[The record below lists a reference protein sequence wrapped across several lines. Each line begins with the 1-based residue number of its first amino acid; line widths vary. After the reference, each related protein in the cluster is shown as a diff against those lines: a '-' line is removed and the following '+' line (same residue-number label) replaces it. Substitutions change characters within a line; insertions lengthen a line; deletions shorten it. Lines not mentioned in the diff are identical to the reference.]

1 MWSLRATSC
10 ARKLA
15 QPARLL
21 GILFLITA
29 SLISTEASALSD
41 QREAS
46 LKATHG
52 REALLRGQYQEAE
65 RLLTEA
71 LQSGALAVSTQISAL
86 GNRGIA
92 RWRLS
97 ALPAAID
104 DFNAALRLSPEEA
117 MIYNNRGNVLLE
129 LRHYDEAAKDFS
141 QAIAL
146 IPNYGQ
152 AFNNRGNA
160 RFLLGDHAGAIADY
174 TKAVALMP
182 GNAVPFNGRGKVQLA
197 LKRPAGAMRDFSR
210 AIVLNARYGQAYA
223 NRADALMALR
233 RYADAV
239 NDYSSAIEFGM
250 ETAAV
255 YLGRSAAYTSL
266 NKPWKAYADLDRARE
281 HDAASASAPAAAEQT
296 GSLPESAKAS
306 PAADSPCEGADQ
318 LGDGSGSLAQVAD
331 DRLSRSPNSL
341 LLRASNEVLIGNAE
355 PEDPGDGSGDPCDSG
370 DKQATD
376 PPPPAAAEP
385 SGDRSVSTELEGWAV
400 ALTEAG
406 QYVATN
412 ADYPKVRL
420 GLEMYGEG
428 EPELLNWQVLKGT
441 LRGIGL
447 LHYFAGTSPEGVRL
461 EYIAV
466 IDLWAKKLIAIE
478 PARWGELQAQWAW
491 SDSGVVV
498 VDPQGV
504 PSRVEVRDGAQTRV
518 ATYER
523 PAHLKRI
530 KRVSR
535 PILPRFSYRPARRMV
550 PFRYGFN
557 PYAFR

>member
-21 GILFLITA
+21 GILFLITT
-29 SLISTEASALSD
+29 SLIGTEASALSD

-71 LQSGALAVSTQISAL
+71 LQSAALAVPTQISAL

-97 ALPAAID
+97 DLHAAVD

-239 NDYSSAIEFGM
+239 DDYSSAIEFGM

-266 NKPWKAYADLDRARE
+266 NKPWKAFADLDRARE
-281 HDAASASAPAAAEQT
+281 HDAALAPAAAEQT

-306 PAADSPCEGADQ
+306 PAADNPCEGADQ
-318 LGDGSGSLAQVAD
+318 LGGGSGNLAQIAD
-331 DRLSRSPNSL
+331 DRHSGPPNSL
-341 LLRASNEVLIGNAE
+341 LLRASNEVSIGNAE
-355 PEDPGDGSGDPCDSG
+355 PEGPADGGGIPCDSE

-376 PPPPAAAEP
+376 APPPATEP
-385 SGDRSVSTELEGWAV
+385 SGDRPVSTELEGWAV
-400 ALTEAG
+400 AVTEAG

-420 GLEMYGEG
+420 GLEMYGDG
-428 EPELLNWQVLKGT
+428 EPELLNWQVLNGT

-447 LHYFAGTSPEGVRL
+447 LHYFAGTSPEGGRL

-478 PARWGELQAQWAW
+478 PARWGDLQAQWAW

-504 PSRVEVRDGAQTRV
+504 PSKVEVRDGPQMQDAS
-518 ATYER
+518 YER

-535 PILPRFSYRPARRMV
+535 PILPRFSYRPARRMM
-550 PFRYGFN
+550 PFRFGFN

>member
-21 GILFLITA
+21 GILFLIIA
-29 SLISTEASALSD
+29 GLISTEASALSD

-52 REALLRGQYQEAE
+52 RAALLRGQYQEAE
-65 RLLTEA
+65 KLLTEA
-71 LQSGALAVSTQISAL
+71 LESGALAVPTQISAL

-97 ALPAAID
+97 ELHAAVD
-104 DFNAALRLSPEEA
+104 DFNAALALSPEEA

-129 LRHYDEAAKDFS
+129 LRHYEEATKDFS

-152 AFNNRGNA
+152 AYNNRGNA
-160 RFLLGDHAGAIADY
+160 RFLLGDQAGAVADY

-182 GNAVPFNGRGKVQLA
+182 GNAVPFNGRGKAQLA
-197 LKRPAGAMRDFSR
+197 LKRPAGALRDFSR

-223 NRADALMALR
+223 HRAEALLALR

-239 NDYSSAIEFGM
+239 NDYSSAIKFGM
-250 ETAAV
+250 EAAEV

-266 NKPWKAYADLDRARE
+266 NKPWKAYADLAKARE
-281 HDAASASAPAAAEQT
+281 RDAALAPAAAEQT
-296 GSLPESAKAS
+296 RSLPESGKAS
-306 PAADSPCEGADQ
+306 PAADGPCEGT
-318 LGDGSGSLAQVAD
+318 GHVD
-331 DRLSRSPNSL
+331 DRPQSFAQAADARHSAPPNPL
-341 LLRASNEVLIGNAE
+341 LLRASSEVVIGNAE
-355 PEDPGDGSGDPCDSG
+355 PEDPSGGTGVPCDSD

-376 PPPPAAAEP
+376 VQQPAPAEP
-385 SGDRSVSTELEGWAV
+385 SGDRPVGTELEGWTV

-412 ADYPKVRL
+412 SDYPKVRL
-420 GLEMYGEG
+420 ALEMYGDG
-428 EPELLNWQVLKGT
+428 EPELLNWQVLTGT

-447 LHYFAGTSPEGVRL
+447 LHYYAGASPAGERL

-478 PARWGELQAQWAW
+478 PGRWGELQAQWSW

-504 PSRVEVRDGAQTRV
+504 PSRVEVREGAQTRE
-518 ATYER
+518 ASYER

-535 PILPRFSYRPARRMV
+535 PVLPRFSYRPARRMM

>member
-21 GILFLITA
+21 GILFLITT
-29 SLISTEASALSD
+29 SLIGTEASALSD

-71 LQSGALAVSTQISAL
+71 LQSAALAVPTQISAL

-97 ALPAAID
+97 DLHAAVD

-239 NDYSSAIEFGM
+239 DDYSSAIEFGM

-266 NKPWKAYADLDRARE
+266 NKPWKAFADLDRARE
-281 HDAASASAPAAAEQT
+281 HDAALAPAAAEQT

-306 PAADSPCEGADQ
+306 PAADNPCEGADQ
-318 LGDGSGSLAQVAD
+318 LGGGSGNLAQIAD
-331 DRLSRSPNSL
+331 DRHSGPPNSL
-341 LLRASNEVLIGNAE
+341 LLRASNEVSIGNAE
-355 PEDPGDGSGDPCDSG
+355 PEGPADGGGIPCDSE

-376 PPPPAAAEP
+376 APPPATEP
-385 SGDRSVSTELEGWAV
+385 SGDRPVSTELEGWTV
-400 ALTEAG
+400 ALTDAG

-420 GLEMYGEG
+420 GLEMYGDG
-428 EPELLNWQVLKGT
+428 EPELLNWQVLNGT

-447 LHYFAGTSPEGVRL
+447 LHYFAGTSPEGGRL

-478 PARWGELQAQWAW
+478 PARWGDLQAQWAW

-504 PSRVEVRDGAQTRV
+504 PSKVEVRDGPQMQDAS
-518 ATYER
+518 YER

-535 PILPRFSYRPARRMV
+535 PILPRFSYRPARRMM
-550 PFRYGFN
+550 PFRFGFN